1 MTDKHDD
8 TFDLPA
14 GADKAAGKPATSRR
28 VDAKALTV
36 AMMTPDSDV
45 SLPGRS
51 HAGSVVSNLT
61 ALNVNDCFTRSRL
74 LPDDVTMGDIQ
85 DNFNAWKEELRQ
97 SINQSIRH
105 AKKFDDRSF
114 STESTV
120 TTTPSGRTYLQVIVT
135 RVS

>member
-14 GADKAAGKPATSRR
+14 ASDSASSKAAAGRR
-28 VDAKALTV
+28 VDPKALTV
-36 AMMTPDSDV
+36 AMMTPDQDV

-61 ALNVNDCFTRSRL
+61 ALAVGDCFTRSRAL
-74 LPDDVTMGDIQ
+74 ADDVTMGDIQ
-85 DNFNAWKEELRQ
+85 DNFTAWKEELRQ

-105 AKKFDDRSF
+105 AKKFDDRTF
-114 STESTV
+114 TTESTV